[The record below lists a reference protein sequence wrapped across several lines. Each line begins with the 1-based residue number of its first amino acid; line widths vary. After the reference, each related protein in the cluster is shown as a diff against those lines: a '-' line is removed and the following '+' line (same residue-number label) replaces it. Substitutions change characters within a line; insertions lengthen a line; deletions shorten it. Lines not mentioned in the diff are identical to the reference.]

1 MNEHDKSTSAE
12 SEKTHDEIQPVSGN
26 AKIAESAEA
35 MMEKARQATIK
46 LRRRR
51 RKRTVI
57 IK

>member
-1 MNEHDKSTSAE
+1 MNKDHKSLSEQREKVHTE
-12 SEKTHDEIQPVSGN
+12 SQSPLDN
-26 AKIAESAEA
+26 AKIGEPDEGV
-35 MMEKARQATIK
+35 EKARQAIIE